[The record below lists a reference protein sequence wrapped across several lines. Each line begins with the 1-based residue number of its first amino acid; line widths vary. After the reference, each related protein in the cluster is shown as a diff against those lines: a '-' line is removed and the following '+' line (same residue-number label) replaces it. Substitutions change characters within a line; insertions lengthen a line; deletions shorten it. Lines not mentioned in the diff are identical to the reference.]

1 MEIVGSFAFD
11 TIYMRFLVICL
22 LSGNFWFRFVGF
34 FLNENLSFGA
44 YISVCH
50 VIQEFCFRANS

>member
-34 FLNENLSFGA
+34 FLNENLPLVHIFQFA
-44 YISVCH
+44 M
-50 VIQEFCFRANS
+50 